1 LFLWPWASRWHLSF
15 RKQLKVANKQKEMEK
30 EIKHRFIL
38 LNSVEHG
45 FTKCIFVNLIGLK
58 LDMNFVFLEV

>member
-1 LFLWPWASRWHLSF
+1 M
-15 RKQLKVANKQKEMEK
+15 ANKQKEMEK

-58 LDMNFVFLEV
+58 LDMNIVFLEI